1 MCLLHNG
8 NLLSAIPIG
17 HSVILKENY
26 GDIKRFI
33 ELLKYDEHKWI
44 IRVDRKMVLFVF
56 SFDSKGDMQNIPVF
70 YVCGTHGLERV
81 IELKGNGL

>member
-1 MCLLHNG
+1 MCLFHNG